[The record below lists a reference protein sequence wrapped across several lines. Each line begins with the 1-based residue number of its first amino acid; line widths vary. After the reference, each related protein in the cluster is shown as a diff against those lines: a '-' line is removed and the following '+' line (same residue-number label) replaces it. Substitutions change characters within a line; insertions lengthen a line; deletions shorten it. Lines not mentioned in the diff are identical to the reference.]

1 MSWYEIYIVI
11 GLIYLSILNISQ
23 FISSLSKNYIG
34 KEKRV
39 NLFYFIIGQI
49 VVVIFY
55 PIITLALFFILH
67 KQIQEDRY
75 NKKLEKEI
83 KNWPE
88 FKKFH
93 EEVEKLNGKDESL

>member
-1 MSWYEIYIVI
+1 MSWYESYIII
-11 GLIYLSILNISQ
+11 GLIYLSVLNVSQ
-23 FISSLSKNYIG
+23 FISSLNKNYIE
-34 KEKRV
+34 KEKKL
-39 NLFYFIIGQI
+39 NLFSFIISQLI
-49 VVVIFY
+49 VVIFY

-83 KNWPE
+83 TSWSG

-93 EEVEKLNGKDESL
+93 EQIEKLSEEDESL